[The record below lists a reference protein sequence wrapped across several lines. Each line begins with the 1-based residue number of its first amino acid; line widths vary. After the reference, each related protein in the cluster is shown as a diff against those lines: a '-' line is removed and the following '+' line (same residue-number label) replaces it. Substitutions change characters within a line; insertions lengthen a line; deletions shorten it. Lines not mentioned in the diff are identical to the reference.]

1 MEYQE
6 YRGIRG
12 LVLAEVTKD
21 DTSGYTTGTWEE
33 LSGVQ
38 SIAVAKN
45 ESSETHYYDNLAA
58 IVIDAEGADELTL
71 VVSVLA
77 NKTRALIDGVEY
89 DETQDMI
96 VNTPKQKKYFALGYI
111 GEKTDGTEEINIFY
125 KGKFSGGGETHNTKD
140 DGTEATNVEYTFTAI
155 HTTAKIYTKSGSGEN
170 AVKTPTKSVKV
181 PVSTKVTEAA
191 VFGTFTDGVST
202 VDAPTPDEIKA
213 LT

>member
-1 MEYQE
+1 MEYNE
-6 YRGIRG
+6 YRGVRG

-21 DTSGYTTGTWEE
+21 DTSGYTTEEWEE

-38 SIAVAKN
+38 AIAVAKN

-71 VVSVLA
+71 TVSVLA
-77 NKTRALIDGVEY
+77 NKTRAKIDGVNY

-96 VNTPKQKKYFALGYI
+96 VNTPKKRKYFALGYI
-111 GEKTDGTEEINIFY
+111 GEKTDGTEEFNIFY

-140 DGTEATNVEYTFTAI
+140 DGTEATNVEYTFTAV
-155 HTTAKIYTKSGSGEN
+155 HTTAKIYIESGSGET
-170 AVKTPTKSVKV
+170 AVKRSVKSVKV

-191 VFGTFTDGVST
+191 VFGTFTEGVST
-202 VDAPTPDEIKA
+202 VDVLTPDEIKA
-213 LT
+213 LA